1 MKITEEQKEYA
12 VRVDARAFLESKYG
26 LEFKRAGGYFQL
38 ASDKSVTFFP
48 PERNK
53 SGIWR
58 YKDFSAEHPSQGDLI
73 AFLTEYCHVSFP
85 DAVFQL
91 STFAGYR
98 DVKDIKL
105 TPPGVPP
112 RKVKFE
118 SIEKEERQLI
128 LPKRAG
134 KPSRAI
140 AYLLGRGIDK
150 DILYACIK
158 DGRIFEDA
166 EHHNVVFVGRD
177 RIGIDRYAMLRGTYN
192 FKDATPFKGE
202 ASGSDKR
209 YSFCLKSNIKDC
221 EEVVVLEAAIDVLSF
236 ATLEKMKGRNYKR
249 HHILSLGCGSDVALM
264 QFLSDHPGIKS
275 IVLSLDND
283 KGGRA
288 ATVSISE
295 KLSRAG
301 YTPIDRPAPSP
312 FKDMNEYL
320 VAVKKTLK
328 KEEVERE

>member
-12 VRVDARAFLESKYG
+12 IRVDARAFLESKYG
-26 LEFKRAGGYFQL
+26 FEFKRAGVYFQL
-38 ASDKSVTFFP
+38 VSDKSVTFFP

-53 SGIWR
+53 TGIWR
-58 YKDFSAEHPSQGDLI
+58 YKDFSADHPSQGDLI

-98 DVKDIKL
+98 DVKDIKK

-112 RKVKFE
+112 RMVKIE
-118 SIEKEERQLI
+118 SVEKEDRQLV

-140 AYLLGRGIDK
+140 AYLIGRGIDK
-150 DILYACIK
+150 DILYSCIK

-166 EHHNVVFVGRD
+166 ERHNVVFVGFD
-177 RIGIDRYAMLRGTYN
+177 RIGIARYAMLRGTYN

-202 ASGSDKR
+202 ATGSDKR
-209 YSFCLKSNIKDC
+209 YSFCLQSNMKDC
-221 EEVVVLEAAIDVLSF
+221 EELVVLEAAIDALSY

-249 HHILSLGCGSDVALM
+249 HHILSLGCGADTALM
-264 QFLSDHPGIKS
+264 QFLSDHPGIKN

-283 KGGRA
+283 KGGRS
-288 ATVSISE
+288 ATATISD
-295 KLSRAG
+295 KLKTAG
-301 YTPIDRPAPSP
+301 YNTINQPAPSG

-320 VAVKKTLK
+320 VAVKKNMK
-328 KEEVERE
+328 KEEIERE

>member
-1 MKITEEQKEYA
+1 METIAIVNQKGGVGKTTSTINLGVSLA
-12 VRVDARAFLESKYG
+12 QQKKKVLLIDLDPQANLTMG
-26 LEFKRAGGYFQL
+26 L
-38 ASDKSVTFFP
+38 
-48 PERNK
+48 
-53 SGIWR
+53 
-58 YKDFSAEHPSQGDLI
+58 
-73 AFLTEYCHVSFP
+73 
-85 DAVFQL
+85 
-91 STFAGYR
+91 
-98 DVKDIKL
+98 L
-105 TPPGVPP
+105 TPSPDLLDHTISDELIRVTQGEENQLTKCIVHSDEGV
-112 RKVKFE
+112 
-118 SIEKEERQLI
+118 
-128 LPKRAG
+128 
-134 KPSRAI
+134 
-140 AYLLGRGIDK
+140 DK

-221 EEVVVLEAAIDVLSF
+221 DEVVVLEAAIDVLSF
-236 ATLEKMKGRNYKR
+236 ATLEKMR

-295 KLSRAG
+295 KLNRAG

-328 KEEVERE
+328 KEKVERE